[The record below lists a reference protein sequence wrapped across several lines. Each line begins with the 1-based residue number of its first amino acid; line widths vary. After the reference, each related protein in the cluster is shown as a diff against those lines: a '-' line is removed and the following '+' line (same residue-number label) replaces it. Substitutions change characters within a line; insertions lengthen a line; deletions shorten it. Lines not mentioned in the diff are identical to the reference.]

1 MKEKFPKV
9 FALLGVE
16 EMECNEEGSFFNT
29 GLLQALESKID
40 EMQSA
45 NAEAKAM
52 ADQLTADMEQ
62 LKADHAAALEE
73 KENQIS
79 ALEQEK
85 ADLNTQLEQLQNDS
99 EGQKAQI
106 EQLQA
111 DVDGA
116 KASLETAN
124 ATIAERDQALT
135 ERDQQ
140 IQDLNAEIDELKND
154 GGAEPQAG
162 ASPANNGA
170 GVDEPKV
177 EVGRYAYDNNL
188 SYEENMRRKREFEKK

>member
-1 MKEKFPKV
+1 MPVAERSSVAPEATETVAAGENAATVPEPAAK
-9 FALLGVE
+9 G
-16 EMECNEEGSFFNT
+16 T
-29 GLLQALESKID
+29 GAPL
-40 EMQSA
+40 
-45 NAEAKAM
+45 
-52 ADQLTADMEQ
+52 

-85 ADLNTQLEQLQNDS
+85 ADLTEKIINQEQDITAKEETIGN
-99 EGQKAQI
+99 
-106 EQLQA
+106 LQA
-111 DVDGA
+111 DLDGA